1 MSVTIT
7 DVKTPLYQRC
17 GDKLLR
23 ILLETTAEQVKT
35 ADGSNVE
42 EKLKELSNLIAAG
55 HNVFI
60 KANIGERDAIDS
72 KKAGDRCYVTDATGD
87 PTVTKGAAEY
97 IWDGS
102 KWVKTYEAESLD
114 LVLDWALIQNKPS
127 SAVGDIDDAVAK
139 RHDHANKADVLDKL
153 SSSDDGK
160 LLFDGKPVN
169 DGMRDVLSAEN
180 TDAIPETL
188 NDGGLLLVVP
198 AGA

>member
-1 MSVTIT
+1 MAVTIT

-17 GDKLLR
+17 GDKLNR

-42 EKLKELSNLIAAG
+42 VKLKELSSLIAAG

-60 KANIGERDAIDS
+60 KANIGERDAIDP

-97 IWDGS
+97 IWDGG

-127 SAVGDIDDAVAK
+127 SAVGDIDDAVTK

-153 SSSDDGK
+153 TAQDGK

-169 DGMRDVLSAEN
+169 DGMRDVMSAEN

-198 AGA
+198 ASGA